1 MQPHYA
7 TQFQQLL
14 LAGDWEGT
22 LNLLPTLTA
31 DEEVSKDVKI
41 KQGAY
46 DIAPQPPGQS
56 PNGALRAGA
65 IFQGCQHQVSGTL
78 EPEINRGNKHASFWS
93 TNLTAMLQVI
103 PCPGLSASS
112 FQS

>member
-31 DEEVSKDVKI
+31 DEEVSKDVKCRLQ
-41 KQGAY
+41 KQKVSHQNDRLPA
-46 DIAPQPPGQS
+46 QPGRVGGWQ
-56 PNGALRAGA
+56 NKAGR
-65 IFQGCQHQVSGTL
+65 L
-78 EPEINRGNKHASFWS
+78 
-93 TNLTAMLQVI
+93 
-103 PCPGLSASS
+103 
-112 FQS
+112 